1 MHVMLWN
8 LLRRWIVVAIAVPLA
23 AAGARRLSDAVESRR
38 GASRGTRLL
47 RRSADGVQEA
57 FGRKPR
63 RKRRWSLR

>member
-1 MHVMLWN
+1 MLWN

-38 GASRGTRLL
+38 GPSRGTVLL
-47 RRSADGVQEA
+47 RRSADTVQQA

-63 RKRRWSLR
+63 RKRRFSLR

>member
-1 MHVMLWN
+1 MFWN

-38 GASRGTRLL
+38 GPSRSTVLL
-47 RRSADGVQEA
+47 RRSADTVQQA

-63 RKRRWSLR
+63 RKRRWGLR